1 MTQGVICEYNP
12 MHRGHEYMIGE
23 LRRGGADTVV
33 CVMSGN
39 FVQRGDVAIL
49 EKYSRAEAAV
59 RSGADLVFEL
69 PFPWSSASAGY
80 FARAGVSIL
89 HALGVGSIAFGSE
102 SASLPLLRRA
112 AEAATNADIEAAG
125 GVPLSPAPAPA
136 PAAEAPRAHT
146 EINESDCVVAAYE
159 VANYK
164 APARG
169 LRYSDND
176 ISRGY
181 AAEYYA
187 KIAKQLGEDVP
198 RLSPNDILG
207 IEYIRAAAELGLG
220 DEMEFMTIRREG
232 AGFYDDDPTAKMP
245 SATAMR
251 AAIFRGEYPAGLTDP
266 SVHVCKRAAE
276 TGIAP
281 ASLDNISTAVLYRFR
296 RGGKELGKWAECG
309 GGVSGRLMHAAM
321 SAGSIPEMLSL
332 AATKKYTTSRLR
344 RAIIFAMCGVL
355 REDLNMLPAYTTL
368 LASSERGRAYLGETR
383 KTRTIPVLVRP
394 ADAMA
399 LEGAGEIRQLELSR
413 AAEALYSL
421 TLPRPRAAEDFMRHS
436 PFCM

>member
-1 MTQGVICEYNP
+1 MTQGIICEYNP

-39 FVQRGDVAIL
+39 FVQRGDAAIL

-89 HALGVGSIAFGSE
+89 HSLGVPSIAFGSE
-102 SASLPLLRRA
+102 TASLPLLRRA
-112 AEAATNADIEAAG
+112 AEAAMRADIPSDKTSADD
-125 GVPLSPAPAPA
+125 SISKDAPID
-136 PAAEAPRAHT
+136 
-146 EINESDCVVAAYE
+146 EITESDCTAAAYE
-159 VANYK
+159 DANFT
-164 APARG
+164 PPDRG
-169 LRYSDND
+169 LCYSDND

-181 AAEYYA
+181 AAEYYT
-187 KIAKQLGEDVP
+187 KIAMQLGTDNT

-207 IEYIRAAAELGLG
+207 IEYIRAVTELGLEG
-220 DEMEFMTIRREG
+220 EMDLTAIRREG
-232 AGFYDDDPTAKMP
+232 AAFHDIDPTAKLP

-266 SVHVCKRAAE
+266 SVHVCTRAVAA
-276 TGIAP
+276 GIAP
-281 ASLDNISTAVLYRFR
+281 ASLDNISAAVLYRFR
-296 RGGKELGKWAECG
+296 VGGKDLGRYAECG

-321 SAGSIPEMLSL
+321 SASGTSEMLSL
-332 AATKKYTTSRLR
+332 AATKKYTAARLR
-344 RAIIFAMCGVL
+344 RAVLFAMCGVL
-355 REDLNMLPAYTTL
+355 GRDLKMLPAYTTL
-368 LASSERGRAYLGETR
+368 LASSERGRAYLAATR
-383 KTRTIPVLVRP
+383 KTRTIPVMVRP

-399 LEGAGEIRQLELSR
+399 LKSAAEVRQLELSR

-421 TLPRPRAAEDFMRHS
+421 TMPHPRAAEDFMRHS